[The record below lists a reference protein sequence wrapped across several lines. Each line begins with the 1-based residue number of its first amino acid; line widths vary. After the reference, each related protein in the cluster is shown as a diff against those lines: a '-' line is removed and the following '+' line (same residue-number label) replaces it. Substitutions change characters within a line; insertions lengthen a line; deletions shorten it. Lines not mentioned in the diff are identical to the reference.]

1 MPEVSDNEQ
10 IIFEHK
16 LAVAQTRETAIQYHL
31 ESVIQTVDDNMW
43 DKIIATTDLI
53 QQEIEGDLIEQI
65 ETTLT
70 EANNERLLNK
80 RKHQKEEERG
90 KREQQRCLPSLQ
102 EEQKREI

>member
-1 MPEVSDNEQ
+1 MDQVLNGMQIKVMPEVSDNEQ

-53 QQEIEGDLIEQI
+53 QQEIEGDLIQW
-65 ETTLT
+65 ETF
-70 EANNERLLNK
+70 K
-80 RKHQKEEERG
+80 
-90 KREQQRCLPSLQ
+90 
-102 EEQKREI
+102 